1 MCDLIQ
7 SVAVMYMWVVWRRG
21 GKMWICDFGASKSN
35 VETADMQSRSAF
47 WYLLIIRV
55 SGEMKHEDK
64 KVNRSALLSCAVF
77 GQVFPPR
84 ALHRILLVSFQ
95 LREQTRRKRRMND
108 NNFEPQLYMVSKT
121 F

>member
-7 SVAVMYMWVVWRRG
+7 SVAVMYMWVVWCRG

-64 KVNRSALLSCAVF
+64 KVDRSALLSCAVF

-84 ALHRILLVSFQ
+84 ALRRILLVSFQ
-95 LREQTRRKRRMND
+95 LREQTRRKRQMND